1 MAALRHACQADP
13 KLSSASPTSR
23 CRPWSQH
30 DMSGLL
36 SRLSACYLQAAS
48 LPLVARATR
57 ESGGDRWL
65 AVPSHL
71 GPSYRYPPTGPV
83 VSRGVSIKDRSVNKS
98 TPSSYTTHTPIAS
111 PRLSER
117 NQEIGNHC
125 MRRSPAVPAG
135 FQQRICPN
143 GCKIFVLFLC
153 FHQRRHDVAL
163 VAPIRDACLCTVL
176 NYWRHLPLQPI
187 VIFVKYFWQFVWS

>member
-1 MAALRHACQADP
+1 
-13 KLSSASPTSR
+13 
-23 CRPWSQH
+23 
-30 DMSGLL
+30 MSGLL

-57 ESGGDRWL
+57 ESVACCPKPPWTFL
-65 AVPSHL
+65 PV
-71 GPSYRYPPTGPV
+71 PSYRPGRQPWGQHQ
-83 VSRGVSIKDRSVNKS
+83 GSISKCAH
-98 TPSSYTTHTPIAS
+98 PFLLYHTHTYSFTSFVREKPGDWQSLHATIPGRTCGIS
-111 PRLSER
+111 TTNLFKWM
-117 NQEIGNHC
+117 QL
-125 MRRSPAVPAG
+125 
-135 FQQRICPN
+135 
-143 GCKIFVLFLC
+143 IFLFLC